1 MIYMGLGFLVGL
13 FIPYIARRF
22 AKFMP
27 ATPGYALV
35 QIFKFSKKVSS
46 SKRSQN
52 PAYSKMARRLFYRSL
67 LSGLVMAVLVY
78 LGLERFGQLHP
89 VWFIGYFWVLLLLA
103 EIDSRMLLLP
113 DILTVP
119 LLIAG
124 FALSAWSVGF
134 VSAPESA
141 LGAVCGY
148 FLPVAVSLLF
158 VWKNKDAFGGG
169 DIKLLAALG
178 GWLGV
183 EPLLYVILFAA
194 VLFLAYAAVK
204 RQRSG
209 AFGPALAIAGIIVAL
224 YFF

>member
-1 MIYMGLGFLVGL
+1 MIYVGLGFLSGL

-35 QIFKFSKKVSS
+35 QIFKRSKKVASS
-46 SKRSQN
+46 LRSKN
-52 PAYSKMARRLFYRSL
+52 PVYSEMARRLFYRSV
-67 LSGLVMAVLVY
+67 LSGLFLAVLVY

-89 VWFIGYFWVLLLLA
+89 GWFMGYFWVLLLLA

-124 FALSAWSVGF
+124 FALSAWDVGF
-134 VSAPESA
+134 VNAPESS
-141 LGAVCGY
+141 LGAVFGY
-148 FLPVAVSLLF
+148 FLPVIVSLLF

-178 GWLGV
+178 AWLGV
-183 EPLLYVILFAA
+183 EPLLFVIILAA
-194 VLFLAYAAVK
+194 VLFLAYAAIK